1 MNKLFTFAFLV
12 LGFNSPSVQAQTLHY
27 GIKAGYNAAKIG
39 GDVKHTKSLDAFHVG
54 LLAEI
59 ELTDKFSIQPE
70 VLYSAQGTKY
80 NSSRKSKIDYV
91 NVPILAKY
99 YIIDGFSIEAGP
111 QIGFLTKS
119 EDKLRGVT
127 VDYKDVTKDIDISL
141 PVGLSYRC
149 FINIFAS
156 VRYNFGLSN
165 FNDEGGSN
173 YKMNHQVFQAS
184 LGYRF

>member
-1 MNKLFTFAFLV
+1 MNKLLTFTFLTLGLV
-12 LGFNSPSVQAQTLHY
+12 SVSVKAQTLHY
-27 GIKAGYNAAKIG
+27 GIKAGYNAAKFG
-39 GDVKHTKSLDAFHVG
+39 GDVKNVKTLNAFHVG

-80 NSSRKSKIDYV
+80 KSSRKSQIDYV

-99 YIIDGFSIEAGP
+99 YLIDGLSIEAGP

-119 EDKLRGVT
+119 EDKLEGIT
-127 VDYKDVTKDIDISL
+127 VDYKEVTKDIDFSI
-141 PVGLSYRC
+141 PVGLAYRC
-149 FINIFAS
+149 SINIFAS
-156 VRYNFGLSN
+156 VRYNFGISD
-165 FNDEGGSN
+165 FNDDNTSN

>member
-1 MNKLFTFAFLV
+1 MKKTFTILILV
-12 LGFNSPSVQAQTLHY
+12 LGLFSVSLQAQTLHY
-27 GIKAGYNAAKIG
+27 GVKAGYNAAKIG
-39 GDVKHTKSLDAFHVG
+39 GDVENVKALDAFHVG
-54 LLAEI
+54 FLAEI

-80 NSSRKSKIDYV
+80 NSTRKSQLDYI

-99 YIIDGFSIEAGP
+99 YLIDGLSIEAGP

-119 EDKLRGVT
+119 KDKLKGT
-127 VDYKDVTKDIDISL
+127 TIDYKDVTKDIDFSL
-141 PVGLSYRC
+141 PVGLAYRC
-149 FINIFAS
+149 AINIFAS

-165 FNDEGGSN
+165 FNDESGSH
-173 YKMNHQVFQAS
+173 YKMNNQVFQAS

>member
-1 MNKLFTFAFLV
+1 MNKLLTFTFLT
-12 LGFNSPSVQAQTLHY
+12 LGLTSISVQAQTLHY

-39 GDVKHTKSLDAFHVG
+39 GDVEHAKTLDAFHVG

-80 NSSRKSKIDYV
+80 NSSRKSQIDYV

-99 YIIDGFSIEAGP
+99 YLIDGLSIEAGP

-119 EDKLRGVT
+119 EDKLRGTT
-127 VDYKDVTKDIDISL
+127 VDYKEITKDIDFSL
-141 PVGLSYRC
+141 PVGLAYRC
-149 FINIFAS
+149 SINIFAS

-165 FNDEGGSN
+165 FNDQSGSH